1 MNNLE
6 VSIVK
11 YICPICGEV
20 AEEGILMNTLL
31 TEEKAKAAKELNG
44 KVIGYADHACKECAK
59 YKAVFFIGINPKKST
74 PDNPYRTG
82 QIVGIK
88 KDSNIVNIVKKY
100 IQTLKDGTEF
110 VYIEEQLGKNLGLW
124 K

>member
-31 TEEKAKAAKELNG
+31 TEEKAKAAMLVKNVLN
-44 KVIGYADHACKECAK
+44 
-59 YKAVFFIGINPKKST
+59 
-74 PDNPYRTG
+74 
-82 QIVGIK
+82 IK
-88 KDSNIVNIVKKY
+88 QYS
-100 IQTLKDGTEF
+100 L
-110 VYIEEQLGKNLGLW
+110 
-124 K
+124 